1 MFVGRKN
8 DGGIATPKGSGL
20 GTNPRAHQKGF
31 QSHNDCRCL
40 ENAERFQRSLTP
52 VAELWWTRVFCVAI
66 AGNRGGRVDGID
78 HDERAIDP
86 SGEYERR
93 GRHFAPGR
101 QGGEKIRR
109 IVQPTQRR
117 CRSRSHSA
125 VRSQNGG
132 VDQRG
137 RGPDRHRQP
146 KPLEAVVEVEVFLLE
161 VDRDLVVGVGC
172 LDQQPCRDILDA
184 RPRRA

>member
-40 ENAERFQRSLTP
+40 ENAERFQRSLTL

-78 HDERAIDP
+78 HDERSIDP
-86 SGEYERR
+86 SD
-93 GRHFAPGR
+93 
-101 QGGEKIRR
+101 
-109 IVQPTQRR
+109 T
-117 CRSRSHSA
+117 SA
-125 VRSQNGG
+125 RFT
-132 VDQRG
+132 VDSTSFVL
-137 RGPDRHRQP
+137 
-146 KPLEAVVEVEVFLLE
+146 KNELTNEPLDPIEM
-161 VDRDLVVGVGC
+161 R
-172 LDQQPCRDILDA
+172 
-184 RPRRA
+184 